1 MKRILVPTDFSMEA
15 ENAIQTAIPIAR
27 AFEATIVLL
36 HVLEVSSSESFNE
49 LKDMDNEKTVSE
61 SVHIN
66 ESLKQAQENF
76 SRSYA
81 LHGLDDVDIKLE
93 QYIRVGSPINQI
105 EECIEKENIDFVIM
119 GTKEA
124 WGLNDILL
132 GTTTDKLLRKVNC
145 PVLSVNEVA
154 PATAFNNIVFPSTTY
169 SKETG
174 LIETIKKFQQAFEAK
189 IHLVRINTPLHFM
202 SDKDSLALLEEYAE
216 DNNLN
221 NYEAHVYA
229 HTEEEDGIRE
239 FAEYIKGGMIAV
251 STSAHTGLWKII
263 QGSVTKELVNH
274 SKRPV
279 LTVKMD
285 QD

>member
-15 ENAIQTAIPIAR
+15 ENALQTAIPIAM

-36 HVLEVSSSESFNE
+36 HVLEVSSSDSFNDAINQE
-49 LKDMDNEKTVSE
+49 NEKIISN

-66 ESLKQAQENF
+66 QSLTLAQENF
-76 SRSYA
+76 TRSYA
-81 LHGLDDVDIKLE
+81 LHGLDNVDIELE
-93 QYIRVGSPINQI
+93 QYIRVGSPIKQI
-105 EECIEKENIDFVIM
+105 KDCIEQENIDFVIM

-154 PATAFNNIVFPSTTY
+154 PAEAFTSIVFPTTTY
-169 SKETG
+169 NKEQG
-174 LIETIKKFQQAFEAK
+174 LIDTIKKFQQAFGAK

-202 SDKDSLALLEEYAE
+202 TGKDSLALLEEYAGE
-216 DNNLN
+216 NSLI

-239 FAEYIKGGMIAV
+239 FAEYINGGMIAV

-263 QGSVTKELVNH
+263 QGSVTKELVSH

-285 QD
+285 